1 MSRVFIRGS
10 GAMLRYTSRQPL
22 RTISK
27 RTKYALRA
35 LYSLTRHYGDGEGEP
50 VLIATVAR
58 EEKIPLKF
66 LEAILLELKTHGI
79 VDSRKGRRGGYRLN
93 KPPGEVTIGSIVRVL
108 EGPLAP
114 LPCASETAFRP
125 CEECEDAMRCG
136 TRTVM
141 REVRDA
147 VAAILDSTTLADVV
161 ARVERMNQA
170 NQPEDALMFY
180 I

>member
-1 MSRVFIRGS
+1 M
-10 GAMLRYTSRQPL
+10 

-35 LYSLTRHYGDGEGEP
+35 LYSLTRQYGGGP
-50 VLIATVAR
+50 VLIATLAR
-58 EEKIPLKF
+58 EERIPLKF
-66 LEAILLELKTHGI
+66 LEAILLELKMHGI
-79 VDSRKGRRGGYRLN
+79 VDSRKGRHGGYRLN
-93 KPPGEVTIGSIVRVL
+93 RSPSQITIGSVVRVL

-125 CEECEDAMRCG
+125 CEECDDAMRCG

-141 REVRDA
+141 KEVRDA
-147 VAAILDSTTLADVV
+147 IAAILDGTTLADVV
-161 ARVERMNQA
+161 ARVDAE
-170 NQPEDALMFY
+170 QPADGSMYY

>member
-1 MSRVFIRGS
+1 M
-10 GAMLRYTSRQPL
+10 

-35 LYSLTRHYGDGEGEP
+35 LYSLTRQYGGGP
-50 VLIATVAR
+50 VLIATLAR
-58 EEKIPLKF
+58 EERIPLKF

-79 VDSRKGRRGGYRLN
+79 VDSRKGRHGGYRLN
-93 KPPGEVTIGSIVRVL
+93 GSPSQITIGRVVRVL

-125 CEECEDAMRCG
+125 CEECEDAQRCG
-136 TRTVM
+136 TRIVM
-141 REVRDA
+141 KEVRDA
-147 VAAILDSTTLADVV
+147 IAAILDGTTLADVV
-161 ARVERMNQA
+161 AKIDAE
-170 NQPEDALMFY
+170 QPADGSMYY

>member
-1 MSRVFIRGS
+1 
-10 GAMLRYTSRQPL
+10 L

-35 LYSLTRHYGDGEGEP
+35 LYSLSRHYGGEP
-50 VLIATVAR
+50 VLIATLAQ
-58 EEKIPLKF
+58 EERIPLKF

-79 VDSRKGRRGGYRLN
+79 VDSRKGRHGGYRLD

-125 CEECEDAMRCG
+125 CEECEDAARCG

-147 VAAILDSTTLADVV
+147 IAAILDSTTLADVV
-161 ARVERMNQA
+161 ARV
-170 NQPEDALMFY
+170 DAAAAAAEPQGGLMYY

>member
-1 MSRVFIRGS
+1 M
-10 GAMLRYTSRQPL
+10 

-35 LYSLTRHYGDGEGEP
+35 LYSLTRRYGDEP
-50 VLIATVAR
+50 VLIATLAR
-58 EEKIPLKF
+58 EERIPLKF

-79 VDSRKGRRGGYRLN
+79 VESRKGRHGGYRLS
-93 KPPGEVTIGSIVRVL
+93 KPPTGITIGSIVRVL

-125 CEECEDAMRCG
+125 CEECEDVSLCG
-136 TRTVM
+136 TRLVM

-147 VAAILDSTTLADVV
+147 IAAILDRTTLADVI
-161 ARVERMNQA
+161 AKIEAASAGQREA
-170 NQPEDALMFY
+170 GLKFD

>member
-1 MSRVFIRGS
+1 M
-10 GAMLRYTSRQPL
+10 

-35 LYSLTRHYGDGEGEP
+35 LYSLARQHGGNP
-50 VLIATVAR
+50 VLIATLAH
-58 EEKIPLKF
+58 EEQIPLKF
-66 LEAILLELKTHGI
+66 LEAILLELKTHAI
-79 VDSRKGRRGGYRLN
+79 VDSRKGRHGGYRLS
-93 KPPGEVTIGSIVRVL
+93 KPPDQITIGQVVRAL

-125 CEECEDAMRCG
+125 CEECVDVSLCG
-136 TRTVM
+136 TRMVM

-147 VAAILDSTTLADVV
+147 IATILDRTTLQDVV
-161 ARVERMNQA
+161 ARIQA
-170 NQPEDALMFY
+170 AQAAGHSDQELMYY

>member
-1 MSRVFIRGS
+1 M
-10 GAMLRYTSRQPL
+10 

-35 LYSLTRHYGDGEGEP
+35 LYALTRQYGGEP
-50 VLIATVAR
+50 VLISTLAR
-58 EEKIPLKF
+58 DERIPLKF

-79 VDSRKGRRGGYRLN
+79 VESRKGRRGGYRLRR
-93 KPPGEVTIGSIVRVL
+93 PPGEVTIGSVVRTL

-114 LPCASETAFRP
+114 LPCASETAFVP
-125 CEECEDAMRCG
+125 CEECGDVALCG
-136 TRTVM
+136 TRMVM

-147 VAAILDSTTLADVV
+147 IAAILDGTTLEDVV
-161 ARVERMNQA
+161 ARIQAAQDA
-170 NQPEDALMFY
+170 NQDQSSPMYY

>member
-1 MSRVFIRGS
+1 
-10 GAMLRYTSRQPL
+10 L

-35 LYSLTRHYGDGEGEP
+35 LYSLARQHGGEP
-50 VLIATVAR
+50 VLIATLAR
-58 EEKIPLKF
+58 EERIPLKF

-79 VDSRKGRRGGYRLN
+79 VESRKGRHGGYRLN
-93 KPPGEVTIGSIVRVL
+93 KAPSEITIGSVVRVL

-114 LPCASETAFRP
+114 LPCASETAFHP

-147 VAAILDSTTLADVV
+147 IAAILDGTTLADVV
-161 ARVERMNQA
+161 ARIDEA
-170 NQPEDALMFY
+170 NKADKPEDGSMYY

>member
-1 MSRVFIRGS
+1 
-10 GAMLRYTSRQPL
+10 L

-35 LYSLTRHYGDGEGEP
+35 LYALTRQYGGEP
-50 VLIATVAR
+50 VLIATLAR
-58 EEKIPLKF
+58 EERIPLKF

-79 VDSRKGRRGGYRLN
+79 VESRKGRRGGYRLRG
-93 KPPGEVTIGSIVRVL
+93 PPAEVTIGSVVRTL

-114 LPCASETAFRP
+114 LPCASESAFVP
-125 CEECEDAMRCG
+125 CEECGDVALCG
-136 TRTVM
+136 TRMVM

-147 VAAILDSTTLADVV
+147 MAAILDGTTLEDIVS
-161 ARVERMNQA
+161 RIQA
-170 NQPEDALMFY
+170 AQDASQGQSSPMYY